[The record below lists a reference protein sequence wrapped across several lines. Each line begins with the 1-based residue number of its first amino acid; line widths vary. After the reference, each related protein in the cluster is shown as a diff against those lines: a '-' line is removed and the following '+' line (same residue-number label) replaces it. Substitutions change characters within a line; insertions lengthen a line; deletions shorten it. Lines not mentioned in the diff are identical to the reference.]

1 MYLLVRVH
9 RSEASAVGV
18 LSALLSCCLDV
29 VLRTVGEFSGVV
41 VTRHVV
47 GACDVKWMESVIVE
61 IGFELLP
68 VNGVVYMFSLTS
80 SDLPAVVST
89 SSRHYRCRYDEIA
102 SLFNS

>member
-18 LSALLSCCLDV
+18 LSALLGCCLDV
-29 VLRTVGEFSGVV
+29 FLRTVGEDSGVV

-47 GACDVKWMESVIVE
+47 GAFDGMESVIVE
-61 IGFELLP
+61 MGFELLP

-80 SDLPAVVST
+80 SDLPASLV
-89 SSRHYRCRYDEIA
+89 RGRCRYAGGSD
-102 SLFNS
+102 L